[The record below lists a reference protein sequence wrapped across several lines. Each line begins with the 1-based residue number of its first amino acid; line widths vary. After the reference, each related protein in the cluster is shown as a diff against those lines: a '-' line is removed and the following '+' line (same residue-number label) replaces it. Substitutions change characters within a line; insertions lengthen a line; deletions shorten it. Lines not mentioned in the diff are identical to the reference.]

1 MKGVVR
7 MPGLFDSVSKMLE
20 VAIRGTVLRH
30 NLIANN
36 ISNVDTPGYQA
47 IDISFEGL
55 LRKVLSGEVDPERVD
70 MTPKVNYPPLKLA
83 GLDDEDNG
91 VELILEPGEE
101 VKLDANTV
109 DIDREMTKLAEN
121 LIMHNAFVKLLNA
134 KYRVLKTAING
145 RA

>member
-1 MKGVVR
+1 

-30 NLIANN
+30 NIIANN
-36 ISNVDTPGYQA
+36 ISNADTPGYQA
-47 IDISFEGL
+47 MDISFEGL
-55 LRKVLSGEVDPERVD
+55 LRRVLSGEVDPERVD
-70 MTPKVNYPPLKLA
+70 MTPKLDYSPLRLA
-83 GLDDEDNG
+83 GLDDEKDNG

-121 LIMHNAFVKLLNA
+121 LIMHNAFVRLLNA
-134 KYRVLKTAING
+134 KYRILKTAING

>member
-1 MKGVVR
+1 MKMLR
-7 MPGLFDSVSKMLE
+7 LFDSVSKMLE
-20 VAIRGTVLRH
+20 LAIRGTVLRH
-30 NLIANN
+30 NIIANN

-47 IDISFEGL
+47 MDVSFEGL
-55 LRKVLSGEVDPERVD
+55 LRRALSGDVDPERVD
-70 MTPKVNYPPLKLA
+70 MTLKLDNSPLRLA
-83 GLDDEDNG
+83 GLEDERGG

-134 KYRVLKTAING
+134 KYKILKTAING

>member
-1 MKGVVR
+1 

-30 NLIANN
+30 NIIANN
-36 ISNVDTPGYQA
+36 ISNADTPGYQA
-47 IDISFEGL
+47 MDISFEGL
-55 LRKVLSGEVDPERVD
+55 LRRVLSGEVDPERVD
-70 MTPKVNYPPLKLA
+70 MTPKLDYSPPRLA
-83 GLDDEDNG
+83 GLDDEKDNG

-121 LIMHNAFVKLLNA
+121 LIMHNAFVRLLNA
-134 KYRVLKTAING
+134 KYRILKTAING